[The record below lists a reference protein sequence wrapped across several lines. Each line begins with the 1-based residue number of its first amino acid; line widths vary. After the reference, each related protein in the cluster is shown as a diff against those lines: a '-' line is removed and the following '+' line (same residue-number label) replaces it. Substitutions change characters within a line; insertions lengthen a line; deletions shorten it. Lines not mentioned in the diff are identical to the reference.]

1 MTLFCDLDGV
11 LADFDRGVKEITGKF
26 PREFRQIGDMWRQLT
41 PKNTSDFY
49 YKLHFM
55 SDGPELWNAI
65 KHLNPTILT
74 GLPMGKWAHG
84 QKVRWV
90 GERLGWQVPII
101 TGMTSDKPL
110 HAKPGDFLIDDRPKI
125 KPAWEQKGATFI
137 THTDTAS
144 TLVALRDLGV
154 L

>member
-11 LADFDRGVKEITGKF
+11 LADFNRGVKDVTGQY
-26 PREFRQIGDMWRQLT
+26 PNRFRQIGDMWRQLARA
-41 PKNTSDFY
+41 NDFY
-49 YKLHFM
+49 YKLEFM
-55 SDGPELWNAI
+55 PDGPELWNAI

-74 GLPMGKWAHG
+74 GLPYGNWAAG

-90 GERLGWQVPII
+90 GERLGWDVPII

-125 KPAWEQKGATFI
+125 KSAWEQKGATFI

-144 TLVALRDLGV
+144 TLAELKRLGV